1 MTKRSKGG
9 VARMIEQETVYLTK
23 PAARVYQQA
32 VEKAKAASRAEF
44 GGALL
49 LAAAKAYLE
58 DADGPKDIHLVKP
71 ATSAEAQ
78 TILGGGY
85 SGSRKR
91 TTRFE

>member
-23 PAARVYQQA
+23 PAAKIYQQA

-44 GGALL
+44 GGQLL
-49 LAAAKAYLE
+49 TAAAKAFLE
-58 DADGPKDIHLVKP
+58 DAPDGPKLISE
-71 ATSAEAQ
+71 ATPKETQ
-78 TILGGGY
+78 TILGGG
-85 SGSRKR
+85 GRTRQR